1 MHKLPFC
8 PVWQEDERLTVST
21 AGKDAG
27 SVTHSWGMASVQ
39 LCHTRPGCRLCHRQ
53 PVHRLCHTQP
63 GAGSV
68 TQSQAQA
75 LSHKWP
81 GCRLCHTHGW
91 GAGSVTCGRGA
102 GSVTY
107 SWGAGSVTHTAGV
120 QALSHTARAHS
131 VTHTSGHRLC
141 HTHGQGAD
149 SVTHGRGWWNLS
161 GGKLAVMYRSSSI
174 HPAAQ
179 NCGFR
184 S

>member
-75 LSHKWP
+75 LSHTWP
-81 GCRLCHTHGW
+81 GRRLCHT
-91 GAGSVTCGRGA
+91 RP
-102 GSVTY
+102 
-107 SWGAGSVTHTAGV
+107 GV
-120 QALSHTARAHS
+120 VEPFWREASSYVSKLK
-131 VTHTSGHRLC
+131 HTSCSPELWF
-141 HTHGQGAD
+141 QEL
-149 SVTHGRGWWNLS
+149 VIN
-161 GGKLAVMYRSSSI
+161 I
-174 HPAAQ
+174 
-179 NCGFR
+179 
-184 S
+184 